1 MVHED
6 IEGRVGDPREFRTL
20 VDTGEIGA
28 EHHPEMARVRES
40 ELDVSLEQSGG
51 GVEVTSLFGRPQGC
65 VEHGESFDGDGL
77 EDALAVGEVV
87 IRSLMT
93 HSGRCGNLAEGQ
105 SIRAVF
111 GDEVHGRPQNCGAKI
126 RRRHEIRINL
136 DLDNVKEGD
145 QGRSMTTTDSPRTNR
160 YLLGNYAPVT
170 EEVTAVDLPVIGEL
184 PAELN
189 GRYLRNGPNP
199 ISEVDPE
206 THHWFIGDGMVHG
219 ICLGDGQAKWYR
231 NRYVGSSTVSAVRG
245 LPDIPGRNWNNSPG
259 GPNTNV
265 GGFAGTTWAMV
276 EAGGCP
282 VELTYELETVG
293 RNDFYG
299 TLPGAFTAHPKIDP
313 ATGEMHA
320 MTYAWGE
327 WMDRVQYVR
336 VGKDGRV
343 NRTVDI
349 PLPGMSMVHDVSITD
364 RYIVVYDQPVL
375 VDLDL
380 AFSGRRFPFRW
391 SEDYGNRIG
400 LMPRDGTASDIV
412 WIDVPMGYVFHPL
425 NAYDTADGTV
435 VLDVCFYERMMR
447 DDMNGPFGDSLPRLV
462 RWEAHPVNGHLN
474 VTVID
479 ERVNEF
485 PRHRGSLTGKP
496 YRYGYCAQ
504 VDTGSMHWP
513 TVKHD
518 LLTGAREV
526 FDHGPGRAAGE
537 PVFVGRPGSTVEDD
551 GWLVTFV
558 HDGNDDSADF
568 VVLDA
573 QDFARG
579 YVARVKL
586 PQRVPFGF
594 HGNWVPDK
602 R

>member
-1 MVHED
+1 M
-6 IEGRVGDPREFRTL
+6 GTNSRN
-20 VDTGEIGA
+20 
-28 EHHPEMARVRES
+28 
-40 ELDVSLEQSGG
+40 LEPLSG
-51 GVEVTSLFGRPQGC
+51 S
-65 VEHGESFDGDGL
+65 
-77 EDALAVGEVV
+77 
-87 IRSLMT
+87 
-93 HSGRCGNLAEGQ
+93 SGN
-105 SIRAVF
+105 F
-111 GDEVHGRPQNCGAKI
+111 
-126 RRRHEIRINL
+126 
-136 DLDNVKEGD
+136 
-145 QGRSMTTTDSPRTNR
+145 
-160 YLLGNYAPVT
+160 YLNGNYAPVVDEIT
-170 EEVTAVDLPVIGEL
+170 VTDLEVIGEI
-184 PAELN
+184 PSDLN

-199 ISEVDPE
+199 IGNIDED
-206 THHWFIGDGMVHG
+206 THHWFMGDGMVHG
-219 ICLGDGQAKWYR
+219 VSLREGKVVWYR
-231 NRYVGSSTVSAVRG
+231 NRYVASPRIAAARG
-245 LPDIPGRNWNNSPG
+245 QEGPAGRNWNNSMV

-282 VELTYELETVG
+282 VELSYELESIG
-293 RNDFYG
+293 YNDFNG
-299 TLPGAFTAHPKIDP
+299 TLPGAFSAHPKVDP
-313 ATGEMHA
+313 VTGDMHA

-327 WMDRVQYVR
+327 WLDHVQYVR

-343 NRTVDI
+343 SRTVDI

-380 AFSGRRFPFRW
+380 AFAGRFPFRW
-391 SEDYGNRIG
+391 SDTYGNRVG
-400 LMPRDGTASDIV
+400 LLPREGNAGDITWV
-412 WIDVPMGYVFHPL
+412 DVPVGYVFHPM
-425 NAYDTADGTV
+425 NAYDTPDGKV
-435 VLDVCFYERMMR
+435 VLDVSFYDVMMR
-447 DDMNGPFGDSLPRLV
+447 DDILGPFGDTLPRLV
-462 RWEAHPVNGHLN
+462 RWEVDPVGRTTN

-479 ERVNEF
+479 ENTNEF

-504 VDTGSMHWP
+504 VDSASMHWP

-518 LLTGAREV
+518 LSTGGREV

-537 PVFVGRPGSTVEDD
+537 PVFVGRPGSVAEDD

-558 HDGNDDSADF
+558 HDGNTNSAEF
-568 VVLDA
+568 VVIDA

-594 HGNWVPDK
+594 HGNWVPD